1 MQQPKY
7 ALRGCK
13 IAYKEGESPM
23 GAINRVLLLWRGA
36 RKELFVIFCIF
47 RDVLSSTVFY
57 LATFHVLH

>member
-1 MQQPKY
+1 
-7 ALRGCK
+7 
-13 IAYKEGESPM
+13 M